1 MAVKYV
7 RCISCEAGMRGA
19 NAYRPLNEA
28 HERMDAEPVLPGTR
42 YEAVR
47 DTQHRLDERMTQE
60 GPRPGPNGAKD
71 TVESRLDAIEAR
83 LASLDKEL
91 SAMREDRAPEAAPQQ
106 AAPKGEPD
114 IDRLLAL
121 HDRPTAEPS
130 APEPSNQRDYVAPER
145 WTERGG
151 MVEQQ
156 ASAMDWHKHILDE
169 RQKRAAEQVQPSD
182 QMSPEALSVLNAAR
196 THEAQGQQQETERAQ
211 ARDYP
216 AP

>member
-1 MAVKYV
+1 
-7 RCISCEAGMRGA
+7 MRGA
-19 NAYRPLNEA
+19 NAYRSLNEA
-28 HERMDAEPVLPGTR
+28 HERMESEPVLPGTR

-60 GPRPGPNGAKD
+60 GPRPGPDGTKD
-71 TVESRLDAIEAR
+71 TVESRLDALEAR

-91 SAMREDRAPEAAPQQ
+91 SAMREARAPEAG
-106 AAPKGEPD
+106 AAHQYSEAD
-114 IDRLLAL
+114 IDRLFAL
-121 HDRPTAEPS
+121 HGQPDAEPS
-130 APEPSNQRDYVAPER
+130 TSRPTETRDYVGPQS

-182 QMSPEALSVLNAAR
+182 QMSPDALAALNAAR
-196 THEAQGQQQETERAQ
+196 THEAQTQQQETERAQ